1 MKNIWDKAKNIIPG
15 GNTLLSKRPNLWLP
29 GSWPSHFKKSQ
40 GITIIDINGKKYEDY
55 VFAVGTNPLGY
66 SNKII
71 NSAVIKAIK
80 KGSMSSLNCFEEY
93 KFAEKILEI
102 NNWAKMV
109 KFTRSGGEANAIA
122 IRIARAASNKDNIA
136 FCGYHGWHDW
146 YVSSNITKKNSLN
159 EHLISGI
166 NTAGVPQALNKT
178 IFPFKYNDYEKL
190 SHIVKN
196 NNVGTIIM
204 EVKRYLEPE
213 KSFLK
218 KIRKL
223 CDEKKIILIFDEC
236 TTGFRQT
243 YGGLHTDYD
252 VNPDMAMFGK
262 AIGNG
267 FAINAVVGK
276 REVMEYANKTFI
288 SSTFWGERLGFTA
301 GLATLREM
309 KAKKSWL
316 KIYNM
321 GKYIIKNIKKIAD
334 NNYIKIEI
342 IGIESIPTFI
352 FKSKN
357 HLAYKTLIAQEM
369 LKQNMLGSNL
379 IYVSTKHTKEKIDKY
394 LFELNNIFRK
404 IKIIEDTGN
413 IKKYLKHMIVDT
425 GFSRLN

>member
-40 GITIIDINGKKYEDY
+40 GITIIDINGKKYEDF

-223 CDEKKIILIFDEC
+223 CDEKRIILIFDEC

-267 FAINAVVGK
+267 FAINAVGK
-276 REVMEYANKTFI
+276 RELMEYANKSFI
-288 SSTFWGERLGFTA
+288 SSTF
-301 GLATLREM
+301 
-309 KAKKSWL
+309 
-316 KIYNM
+316 
-321 GKYIIKNIKKIAD
+321 
-334 NNYIKIEI
+334 
-342 IGIESIPTFI
+342 
-352 FKSKN
+352 
-357 HLAYKTLIAQEM
+357 
-369 LKQNMLGSNL
+369 
-379 IYVSTKHTKEKIDKY
+379 
-394 LFELNNIFRK
+394 
-404 IKIIEDTGN
+404 
-413 IKKYLKHMIVDT
+413 
-425 GFSRLN
+425 